1 MKNKTIARVLELAKP
16 HKKTIIITSIL
27 SLMIGIGEIAKPY
40 LLEVAI
46 DEYISKGVFQK
57 GTMTVSM
64 IGVIYIAI
72 VLLGNII
79 DFITTTT
86 VNMMGE
92 EVIYSLRNRLFKFSQ
107 NTNATFHD
115 KTSSGKLFVRI
126 TNDVEDIST
135 LFKDIVA
142 TIMKDIILIF
152 AIAGIMLYFN
162 WKLGLLTFIVVPFI
176 ILFSYTLTTILHKQY
191 DVSKAIRTN
200 LNTFLAETIYGAKI
214 IKVFNIQKEKQT
226 ECEEYT
232 NGYFKARV
240 KTGIIEGLLPAL
252 MTILEKIGIA
262 IIVVTCTNHLFGISL
277 EVGFIYA
284 FITYMTQLFEPI
296 TRIIENIET
305 VQEAFVS
312 IDKIYDILDQK
323 DALEDFES
331 GVKLKDVKGKIEFK
345 HVWFSYDDG
354 ENWIL
359 KDVSFTINPGES
371 IALVGKTGSGKTT
384 ITNLINRF
392 YEIQKG
398 EILIDGINIRD
409 INLRSLR
416 KNIGIILQD
425 PFIFAKSIKD
435 NIKLFENLDDMEVEE
450 AIELASA
457 DEFVNSLPNGME
469 QIANERGNSYSE
481 GQKQL
486 IAFARVFANNPNIFV
501 LDEATA
507 NIDTY
512 TESLIQKSIDR
523 LSANKTSI
531 FIAHRLSTIINVDK
545 IIVLD
550 NGSIVEEGNHEALLQ
565 TDGYYAKLYNAY
577 YESLG

>member
-64 IGVIYIAI
+64 IGVIYITI

-398 EILIDGINIRD
+398 EILIDGVNIRD

>member
-1 MKNKTIARVLELAKP
+1 M
-16 HKKTIIITSIL
+16 
-27 SLMIGIGEIAKPY
+27 
-40 LLEVAI
+40 
-46 DEYISKGVFQK
+46 
-57 GTMTVSM
+57 
-64 IGVIYIAI
+64 
-72 VLLGNII
+72 
-79 DFITTTT
+79 
-86 VNMMGE
+86 
-92 EVIYSLRNRLFKFSQ
+92 
-107 NTNATFHD
+107 
-115 KTSSGKLFVRI
+115 FVRI

-398 EILIDGINIRD
+398 EILIDGVNIRD